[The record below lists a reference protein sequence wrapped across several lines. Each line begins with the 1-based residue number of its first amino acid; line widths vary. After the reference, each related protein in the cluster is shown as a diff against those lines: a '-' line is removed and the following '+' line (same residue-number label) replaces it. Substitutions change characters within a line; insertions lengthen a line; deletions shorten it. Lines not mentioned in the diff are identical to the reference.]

1 MRVLIL
7 EDDPF
12 IALDLQGIVES
23 EGHEVVGVHR
33 SLAEARNRLSDAFEF
48 ALLDIDVLDGKSF
61 ELASALYD
69 KKIPFAFVSGSNRSE
84 LPAKFRDARFVAK
97 PFSES
102 AIIGLLPARQG
113 AAPRL

>member
-12 IALDLQGIVES
+12 IAFDLQGIVES

-33 SLAEARNRLSDAFEF
+33 SVAEARQRLSEVFEF

-61 ELASALYD
+61 ELASALSD
-69 KKIPFAFVSGSNRSE
+69 RNIPFAFVSGSNRSE
-84 LPAKFRDARFVAK
+84 LPAKFRDAHFVAK
-97 PFSES
+97 PYSES
-102 AIIGLLPARQG
+102 AILRLFPADCC
-113 AAPRL
+113 ASAVH

>member
-33 SLAEARNRLSDAFEF
+33 SLAEARKRLSDAFEF

-61 ELASALYD
+61 ELASALSD
-69 KKIPFAFVSGSNRSE
+69 RKIPFAFVSASNRAD
-84 LPAKFRDARFVAK
+84 LPARFRDAHFVAK
-97 PFSES
+97 PYNES
-102 AIIGLLPARQG
+102 AIVRLLPVALC
-113 AAPRL
+113 AAAV

>member
-12 IALDLQGIVES
+12 IALDLQGIVEN

-33 SLAEARNRLSDAFEF
+33 SLAEARKRLSDVFEF

-61 ELASALYD
+61 ELASALSD
-69 KKIPFAFVSGSNRSE
+69 RKIPFAFVSASNRAD
-84 LPAKFRDARFVAK
+84 LPVKFRNAHFVAK
-97 PFSES
+97 PYSES
-102 AIIGLLPARQG
+102 AIVRLLPAAL
-113 AAPRL
+113 AAAS